1 MMPIRE
7 FNRKPSFPVTG
18 LLCLMPWPERAV
30 MFKNALKSAIDGA
43 HPRQIDHLSRQLWA
57 ALAAGHISDG
67 VAQDL
72 AELLH
77 QRRQPPTEAQGVLF
91 PIPGSSAATDR
102 KRAWTAFPARV
113 EQRSP
118 DRRASIERRRR
129 LAASGPLPPAMA
141 ARFTVSELAV
151 LRIVGDEVMQHGVCD
166 RSLAELAA
174 RAGCCRKLA
183 QRVLRMASRDGLV
196 TIERRPR
203 PGRKNLTNVVRIVSA
218 EWSAWL
224 KRGQRSR
231 RVQGEKIVTPR
242 AQIFRKRLSRDQ
254 SARVQRHP
262 ESGRNRL
269 LMP

>member
-1 MMPIRE
+1 
-7 FNRKPSFPVTG
+7 
-18 LLCLMPWPERAV
+18 
-30 MFKNALKSAIDGA
+30 
-43 HPRQIDHLSRQLWA
+43 
-57 ALAAGHISDG
+57 
-67 VAQDL
+67 
-72 AELLH
+72 
-77 QRRQPPTEAQGVLF
+77 
-91 PIPGSSAATDR
+91 
-102 KRAWTAFPARV
+102 
-113 EQRSP
+113 
-118 DRRASIERRRR
+118 
-129 LAASGPLPPAMA
+129 MA

-151 LRIVGDEVMQHGVCD
+151 LRIVGDEVLQHGVCD

-242 AQIFRKRLSRDQ
+242 AQIFRKADGNLVDKTQ
-254 SARVQRHP
+254 QRGNRTGA
-262 ESGRNRL
+262 GRAGL
-269 LMP
+269 

>member
-1 MMPIRE
+1 
-7 FNRKPSFPVTG
+7 
-18 LLCLMPWPERAV
+18 
-30 MFKNALKSAIDGA
+30 MFQNALNSAIDDA

-57 ALAAGHISDG
+57 AHAAGHIPDG

-77 QRRQPPTEAQGVLF
+77 QRRQPAIEAQGVLF
-91 PIPGSSAATDR
+91 PIAGSPTSTDR
-102 KRAWTAFPARV
+102 KRVWAAFPARV

-118 DRRASIERRRR
+118 DRQASIERRRR

-151 LRIVGDEVMQHGVCD
+151 LRIVGDEVLQHGVCD

-196 TIERRPR
+196 TIESRPR
-203 PGRKNLTNVVRIVSA
+203 PGRKNLTNVVRVASG

-224 KRGQRSR
+224 RRGQRSR
-231 RVQGEKIVTPR
+231 LVQGEKNVPPR
-242 AQIFRKRLSRDQ
+242 AQIFKRADGDCVDKVEEKENRTV
-254 SARVQRHP
+254 AGR
-262 ESGRNRL
+262 SG
-269 LMP
+269 P

>member
-1 MMPIRE
+1 M
-7 FNRKPSFPVTG
+7 G

-30 MFKNALKSAIDGA
+30 MFQNALNTAIDGA

-57 ALAAGHISDG
+57 AHAAGHIPDG

-77 QRRQPPTEAQGVLF
+77 QRRQPAIEAQQGVLF
-91 PIPGSSAATDR
+91 PIPGSPTSTDR
-102 KRAWTAFPARV
+102 KRVWTAFPARV

-118 DRRASIERRRR
+118 DRQASIERRRR

-151 LRIVGDEVMQHGVCD
+151 LRIVGDEVLQHGVCD

-203 PGRKNLTNVVRIVSA
+203 PGRKNLTNVVRIMSG

-231 RVQGEKIVTPR
+231 QVQGEKIVTPR
-242 AQIFRKRLSRDQ
+242 TQILERGFAKDWAAGNCAKPAGYDVTENIKGSLCR
-254 SARVQRHP
+254 
-262 ESGRNRL
+262 
-269 LMP
+269 

>member
-1 MMPIRE
+1 
-7 FNRKPSFPVTG
+7 
-18 LLCLMPWPERAV
+18 
-30 MFKNALKSAIDGA
+30 MFETALTSAIDGA
-43 HPRQIDHLSRQLWA
+43 HPRQIDRLSRQLWA
-57 ALAAGHISDG
+57 AHAAGHIPDG

-77 QRRQPPTEAQGVLF
+77 QRRQPATEAQGVLF
-91 PIPGSSAATDR
+91 PIPRSSTATDR
-102 KRAWTAFPARV
+102 KRAWTAFPARL

-118 DRRASIERRRR
+118 DRQASIERRRR

-151 LRIVGDEVMQHGVCD
+151 LRIVGDEILQHGLCD

-183 QRVLRMASRDGLV
+183 QRVLRIASQDGLV

-231 RVQGEKIVTPR
+231 QVQGEKIVTPR
-242 AQIFRKRLSRDQ
+242 TQILERGFAKKDLGGRQLRETGQVRRHGEHQAGNLSQ
-254 SARVQRHP
+254 
-262 ESGRNRL
+262 
-269 LMP
+269 

>member
-1 MMPIRE
+1 
-7 FNRKPSFPVTG
+7 
-18 LLCLMPWPERAV
+18 
-30 MFKNALKSAIDGA
+30 MFENALKSAIDDA

-67 VAQDL
+67 VAQGL

-77 QRRQPPTEAQGVLF
+77 QRRQPATEAQGVLF
-91 PIPGSSAATDR
+91 PISRSSTTATDR

-118 DRRASIERRRR
+118 DRQASIERRRR

-151 LRIVGDEVMQHGVCD
+151 LRIVGDEVLQHGVCD

-203 PGRKNLTNVVRIVSA
+203 PGRKNLTNIVRIVSA

-231 RVQGEKIVTPR
+231 QVQGEKIVTPR
-242 AQIFRKRLSRDQ
+242 TPDSRKRLSSDQ
-254 SARVQRHP
+254 SARVRRHP

>member
-1 MMPIRE
+1 
-7 FNRKPSFPVTG
+7 
-18 LLCLMPWPERAV
+18 
-30 MFKNALKSAIDGA
+30 MFQNALKSAIDDA

-57 ALAAGHISDG
+57 AHAAGHVSDCM
-67 VAQDL
+67 AQSL

-77 QRRQPPTEAQGVLF
+77 HRRQPATEAQGVLF
-91 PIPGSSAATDR
+91 TIHRPDR
-102 KRAWTAFPARV
+102 KRVWTAFPARV

-118 DRRASIERRRR
+118 DRQASIERRRR

-151 LRIVGDEVMQHGVCD
+151 LRIVGDEVLQHGVCD

-203 PGRKNLTNVVRIVSA
+203 PGRKNLTNLVRIVSA

-224 KRGQRSR
+224 KRGQQSR
-231 RVQGEKIVTPR
+231 QVQGEKIVTPR
-242 AQIFRKRLSRDQ
+242 TQDSRKRLSSDQ
-254 SARVQRHP
+254 SARVRRHP

>member
-1 MMPIRE
+1 
-7 FNRKPSFPVTG
+7 
-18 LLCLMPWPERAV
+18 
-30 MFKNALKSAIDGA
+30 MFQNALNSAIDGA

-57 ALAAGHISDG
+57 AHAAGHIPDG

-77 QRRQPPTEAQGVLF
+77 QRRQPATQAQGVLF
-91 PIPGSSAATDR
+91 PIPRSLPAPDR
-102 KRAWTAFPARV
+102 KRVWTAFPARI

-118 DRRASIERRRR
+118 DRQASIERRRR

-151 LRIVGDEVMQHGVCD
+151 LRIVGDEVLQHGVCD

-174 RAGCCRKLA
+174 RAGCCRKMA
-183 QRVLRMASRDGLV
+183 QRVLRMTSRDGLV

-224 KRGQRSR
+224 KRGQRFR
-231 RVQGEKIVTPR
+231 QVQGEKTPPPR
-242 AQIFRKRLSRDQ
+242 TPDSRKRLSNDPI
-254 SARVQRHP
+254 ARMQRHL
-262 ESGRNRL
+262 ERGRNRL
-269 LMP
+269 LML

>member
-1 MMPIRE
+1 
-7 FNRKPSFPVTG
+7 

-30 MFKNALKSAIDGA
+30 MFQNALKSAIDDA

-57 ALAAGHISDG
+57 AHAAGHIPDG

-77 QRRQPPTEAQGVLF
+77 QRRQPATQAQGVLF
-91 PIPGSSAATDR
+91 PVPGSSTATDR
-102 KRAWTAFPARV
+102 KRAWTAFPVRV

-118 DRRASIERRRR
+118 DRQASIERRRR

-151 LRIVGDEVMQHGVCD
+151 LRIVGDEVLQHGVCD

-183 QRVLRMASRDGLV
+183 QRVLRLASRDGLV

-231 RVQGEKIVTPR
+231 QVQGEKIVTPR
-242 AQIFRKRLSRDQ
+242 TTGSRKRLSSDQ
-254 SARVQRHP
+254 NSRVLRHP
-262 ESGRNRL
+262 ERGRSPL